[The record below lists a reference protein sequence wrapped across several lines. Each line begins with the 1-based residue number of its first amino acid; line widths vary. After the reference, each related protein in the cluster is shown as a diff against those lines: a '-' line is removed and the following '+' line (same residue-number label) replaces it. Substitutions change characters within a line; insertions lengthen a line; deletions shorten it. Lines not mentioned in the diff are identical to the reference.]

1 MIFMNSGQGRPDP
14 KSERERFREER
25 MNIVRFIKYN
35 KSKKMTLES
44 YWYAACYRL
53 CLVFIK
59 PKKLRPPW
67 GEEGRESPQEETRAN
82 YCQAA
87 HISQIVNRYCD
98 KTVWES
104 KCLVR
109 ALTAQKMLSKRNI
122 HSTLYLGC
130 AQKDGKMIAHAWLRC
145 GSMYVTGGNGEGYA
159 EVDRFYK

>member
-1 MIFMNSGQGRPDP
+1 
-14 KSERERFREER
+14 
-25 MNIVRFIKYN
+25 
-35 KSKKMTLES
+35 MTLES

-59 PKKLRPPW
+59 PKKLRPHW